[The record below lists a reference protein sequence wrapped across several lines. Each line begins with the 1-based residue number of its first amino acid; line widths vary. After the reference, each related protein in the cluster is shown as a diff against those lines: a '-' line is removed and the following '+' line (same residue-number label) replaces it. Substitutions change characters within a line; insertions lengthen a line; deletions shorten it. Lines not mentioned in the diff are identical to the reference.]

1 VGDSVM
7 GYLLS
12 NTNFN
17 SELFDVLEGSNKYSQ
32 QIPDVML
39 VKKFYQRSKKSKKNR
54 NWRLKRM
61 NRDEGEMLPRKQDQE
76 KMERDFEMFLQ
87 DVEEDVD
94 LRQGMALYKA
104 QQEKK
109 AREAEAMDTDASEFG
124 DEEEGLTIP
133 MEQLLDDFD
142 DMTMQD

>member
-1 VGDSVM
+1 
-7 GYLLS
+7 
-12 NTNFN
+12 
-17 SELFDVLEGSNKYSQ
+17 VLENSNKYAA

-61 NRDEGEMLPRKQDQE
+61 NREEGEMLPRKQDQE

-104 QQEKK
+104 QQEAKQ
-109 AREAEAMDTDASEFG
+109 REAEAMETDESEFG
-124 DEEEGLTIP
+124 DDEQGITIP

-142 DMTMQD
+142 DLTMKE